1 MPIQGM
7 GMFTLDTRQGY
18 TNICWMVVQIL
29 CRTMSVLRVRGRDD
43 THEKVAEVTPNLSL
57 M

>member
-18 TNICWMVVQIL
+18 MNICWIVVQIL
-29 CRTMSVLRVRGRDD
+29 CRTMSVLWVRGRVDAY
-43 THEKVAEVTPNLSL
+43 EKVAEFTPNLSL